1 MLLTTNTGRISWL
14 ASQRLITVKAL
25 GPRDP

>member
-1 MLLTTNTGRISWL
+1 MLLTTNTGRISRL
-14 ASQRLITVKAL
+14 TSQRLITVKAL